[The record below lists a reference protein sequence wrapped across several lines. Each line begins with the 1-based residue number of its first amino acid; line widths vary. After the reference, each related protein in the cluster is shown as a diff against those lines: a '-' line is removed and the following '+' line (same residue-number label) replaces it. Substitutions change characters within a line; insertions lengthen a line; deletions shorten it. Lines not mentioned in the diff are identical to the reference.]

1 MAESNDLVT
10 RVKVR
15 FLDGEEVPSDEV
27 INEMLST
34 VKDRI
39 TIRMETTKE
48 LPETV
53 NSIVVDAAVKALRLR
68 GYEGSLSESASE
80 GGSVSNS
87 FIDNILEAYEED
99 LKALK
104 RTMNKSGIKFFR

>member
-1 MAESNDLVT
+1 MAESNDLVS

-34 VKDRI
+34 IKDRI

-68 GYEGSLSESASE
+68 GYEGSLSESASVC
-80 GGSVSNS
+80 GSVSNS
-87 FIDNILEAYEED
+87 FIDNFLEAFEED

>member
-1 MAESNDLVT
+1 MEESNELVN

-15 FLDGEEVPSDEV
+15 FLDGEEIPNDDV

-34 VKDRI
+34 IRDRI

-48 LPETV
+48 LPEAAK
-53 NSIVVDAAVKALRLR
+53 SIVVDAAVKALRLR

-87 FIDNILEAYEED
+87 FIENILRAYDDD

>member
-1 MAESNDLVT
+1 MAESSDMIS

-27 INEMLST
+27 ISEMLST
-34 VKDRI
+34 IQDRI
-39 TIRMETTKE
+39 TIRVETTKE
-48 LPETV
+48 LPATV

-87 FIDNILEAYEED
+87 FIDDILEAYEED

>member
-1 MAESNDLVT
+1 MEESNELIN

-15 FLDGEEVPSDEV
+15 FLDGEEVPNDEV

-34 VKDRI
+34 IKDRI

-48 LPETV
+48 LPEAV

-87 FIDNILEAYEED
+87 FIENILRAYDDD

-104 RTMNKSGIKFFR
+104 RTMNKCGIKFFR